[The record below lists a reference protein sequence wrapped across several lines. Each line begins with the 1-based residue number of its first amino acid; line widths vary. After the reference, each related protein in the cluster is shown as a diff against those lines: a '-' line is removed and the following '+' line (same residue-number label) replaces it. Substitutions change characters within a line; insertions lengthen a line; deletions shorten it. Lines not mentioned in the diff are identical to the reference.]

1 MQSVVLVSYYDVE
14 LLFLL
19 AFIFRIKM
27 GDYDD
32 ASAISEAVMK
42 AIKSSQLGTIKFERV
57 PDELCIGETVD
68 LSRWSMVLTDQNME
82 YMAHFPGRNSEYNYL
97 DTTKGTLREIFSTF
111 WTRRPSVGILNLN
124 IGGAKDVTDYGLA
137 CIARHCPLLKELK
150 MNGCVAI
157 GDAGLREV
165 GLNCRSL
172 RTLHMASCHNIEGG
186 GLISVSECCGL
197 LADVDLSHCRKLQRW
212 GIHKLFSGC
221 TKLEEVKVSHL
232 ICVGDEEVR
241 VLAQNN
247 PHLMSFIAVEA
258 MNISDT
264 AVLALSQHCF
274 DLEHLDV
281 SRKQMAT
288 RITDVSLLALGERSL
303 ALRIL
308 NINGCESIT
317 DVGLNW
323 LSIGCV
329 ALESLDIGGCT
340 KVSALIGLPSP
351 F

>member
-1 MQSVVLVSYYDVE
+1 MD
-14 LLFLL
+14 
-19 AFIFRIKM
+19 A
-27 GDYDD
+27 YDD

-42 AIKSSQLGTIKFERV
+42 AIKSSQLGTIRFEKV
-57 PDELCIGETVD
+57 PYELCIGETVD

-82 YMAHFPGRNSEYNYL
+82 YMAKFPEHTPEYNYL
-97 DTTKGTLREIFSTF
+97 DTTKGTLKEIFLPF
-111 WTRRPSVGILNLN
+111 WHRQQSVGIVNLN
-124 IGGAKDVTDYGLA
+124 ISGAKDVTDFGLG

-150 MNGCVAI
+150 MNGCVTV
-157 GDAGLREV
+157 GDSGLREI
-165 GLNCRSL
+165 GICCRSL

-186 GLISVSECCGL
+186 GLISISEYCSI
-197 LADVDLSHCRKLQRW
+197 LADIDLSHCRKLQRW

-221 TKLEEVKVSHL
+221 FKLEEVKVSHL

-241 VLAQNN
+241 VLAQSN
-247 PHLMSFIAVEA
+247 PHLISFIAVEA

-274 DLEHLDV
+274 DLEVLDV

-308 NINGCESIT
+308 NVNGCESIT

-329 ALESLDIGGCT
+329 ALESLDLGGCT
-340 KVSALIGLPSP
+340 KVSKIL
-351 F
+351 FVN